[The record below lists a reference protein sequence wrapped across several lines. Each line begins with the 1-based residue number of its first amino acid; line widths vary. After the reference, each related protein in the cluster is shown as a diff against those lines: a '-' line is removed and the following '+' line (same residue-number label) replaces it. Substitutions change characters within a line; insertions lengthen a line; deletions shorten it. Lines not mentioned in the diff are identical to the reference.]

1 MRCILL
7 LHFFVYDFILNLIF
21 HRQPARF
28 LPSKSKSSHRTS
40 GRSRRLRQSSASSR
54 SPSQSGEDYYT
65 TDDEGQRR
73 KHRSKSRKGN
83 SIRIVVDGEDEYQ
96 TY

>member
-1 MRCILL
+1 MLPDFSSVI
-7 LHFFVYDFILNLIF
+7 DFIANLIF

-83 SIRIVVDGEDEYQ
+83 NSIRIVVDGEINMKHID
-96 TY
+96 